1 MKNSEVDPNGV
12 EADYDAHVAEMEAND
27 PAFREACERLRPQ
40 YELRKAL
47 VSARLGAGLTQKD
60 LAERMGATQPAIAGL
75 ERGERLPAVDTL
87 HRLAVVLGLDF
98 LITPEEPLIVRP
110 HRAA

>member
-1 MKNSEVDPNGV
+1 MNNSEVDQIDG
-12 EADYDAHVAEMEAND
+12 EADYDAHVAEMEATD

-40 YELRKAL
+40 YEFRKAL
-47 VSARLGAGLTQKD
+47 ISARLGVGLTQKD
-60 LAERMGATQPAIAGL
+60 LAERIGATQPAIARL
-75 ERGERLPAVDTL
+75 ERGERLPTVDTL
-87 HRLAVVLGLDF
+87 HRLATVLGVDF